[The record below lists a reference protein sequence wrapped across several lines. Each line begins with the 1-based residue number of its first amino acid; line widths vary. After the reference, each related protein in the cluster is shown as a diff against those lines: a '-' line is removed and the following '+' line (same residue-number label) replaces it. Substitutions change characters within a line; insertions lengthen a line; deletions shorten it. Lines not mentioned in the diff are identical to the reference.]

1 MTRTGFRLRLAVGL
15 VAFTATTGLA
25 GCGSDK
31 EDAAAERESPS
42 AKAATSTSAPASP
55 TPTPTPQ
62 AADGTNLRACKDGTC
77 EVKVTRPVRI
87 QTDVRKL
94 KVSAIKVTSLKGE
107 EISFEVVL
115 PSSGEF
121 DLNCDG
127 DPRCQTMIVGPAFGS
142 PGKANI
148 TAHPGAQVLA
158 NGITIQVVTAA
169 KGAAIL
175 RMKPRKP

>member
-1 MTRTGFRLRLAVGL
+1 
-15 VAFTATTGLA
+15 VALTAITSLA
-25 GCGSDK
+25 GCGSGK
-31 EDAAAERESPS
+31 EDAAAERGSPS
-42 AKAATSTSAPASP
+42 AKAAAPTSAPAS
-55 TPTPTPQ
+55 PTPTPQ

-94 KVSAIKVTSLKGE
+94 KVSAIRVTSLEGE
-107 EISFEVVL
+107 EISFEVAL
-115 PSSGEF
+115 PPSGEF

-127 DPRCQTMIVGPAFGS
+127 DPRCQTMVVGPAFGS
-142 PGKANI
+142 SGKANI
-148 TAHPGAQVLA
+148 TAHTGAQVQA

-169 KGAAIL
+169 KGSAIL